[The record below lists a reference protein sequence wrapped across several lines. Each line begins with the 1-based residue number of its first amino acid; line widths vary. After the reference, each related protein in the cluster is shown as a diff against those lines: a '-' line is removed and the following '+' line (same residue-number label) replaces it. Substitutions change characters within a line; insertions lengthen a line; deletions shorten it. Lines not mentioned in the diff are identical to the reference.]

1 MRGLWIVVCA
11 AAPLAACAGEPGHA
25 TTTTVGTDD
34 RGLSPRS
41 YFPFDP
47 PLPPNLWPVE
57 PPPRLRRTSGPAAS

>member
-25 TTTTVGTDD
+25 TTTVGTDD

-47 PLPPNLWPVE
+47 PLSPNLWPVE